1 MRASRAKEGG
11 YYSSRYDDPLRAMVN
26 SHADED
32 AHKAASARLA
42 GAIDG
47 VLAKHGL
54 LDAITHAPQRG
65 AQALLLEA

>member
-1 MRASRAKEGG
+1 
-11 YYSSRYDDPLRAMVN
+11 MVN
-26 SHADED
+26 SHADEE
-32 AHKAASARLA
+32 AHKAASGRLA

-54 LDAITHAPQRG
+54 LDAITHEPQRG